1 MISAYRFGPVR
12 EGDFVRFRLWAP
24 SGGKIAVELR
34 DSVTV
39 ALEDREDGWKETSL
53 RCGPGTRYRFREG
66 GLVFPDPASRLQ
78 DGGPHG
84 WSVVCEPVTDPSS
97 WKGRPWSETVLYELH
112 VGLFGGFDGVAR
124 ALPELSEIGI
134 TAIELMPI
142 AAFPGRHNWGYD
154 GVLPFAP
161 AESYGSPDALRTL
174 IARAHELDMT
184 VLLDVVYNHF
194 GPDGNYLPLY
204 AKNFFR
210 DDVATPWGAAID
222 FRDPLVRRFFTENA
236 LYWIHEFGFDGLR
249 FDAVHAIAGN
259 GWLCDLADEVRASAA
274 RDIHLILENDD
285 NDVRLLRG
293 GFDAQWNDDFHHAAH
308 VLLTGEHSG
317 YYSDFADA
325 PASGLARALKE
336 GFIYQGQPSASHG
349 GKARGSPSAELPPTS
364 FVDFLQNHDQIG
376 NRALGERLTV
386 LANSDAL
393 KAAIALLLL
402 SPQIPM
408 IFMGEEV
415 GSRAP
420 FFYFTDHD
428 EKLAAIVREGRRRE
442 FGALLESDGELPDPN
457 APSSFERSNPF
468 TDAPDRNAWRDF
480 YRHLLMLRRANIMPH
495 LDDTMAL
502 DANALT
508 EHAVL
513 ARWKLGNG
521 CILTIACNLG
531 EEKVE
536 AAFPS
541 TPALWGAAQ
550 GNVLPS
556 RTTLAWIE
564 AP

>member
-1 MISAYRFGPVR
+1 
-12 EGDFVRFRLWAP
+12 
-24 SGGKIAVELR
+24 
-34 DSVTV
+34 
-39 ALEDREDGWKETSL
+39 
-53 RCGPGTRYRFREG
+53 
-66 GLVFPDPASRLQ
+66 
-78 DGGPHG
+78 
-84 WSVVCEPVTDPSS
+84 
-97 WKGRPWSETVLYELH
+97 
-112 VGLFGGFDGVAR
+112 LFGGFDGVAR

-249 FDAVHAIAGN
+249 FDAVHAITGN

-442 FGALLESDGELPDPN
+442 FGALLEADSELPDPN
-457 APSSFERSNPF
+457 ALSSFERSNPF
-468 TDAPDRNAWRDF
+468 SDAPDRNAWRDF
-480 YRHLLMLRRANIMPH
+480 YRHLLTLRRANIVPH
-495 LDDTMAL
+495 LDGTMAL

-521 CILTIACNLG
+521 RILTIACNLG